1 MNSVFES
8 KNGNLC
14 VATEFKGLIPS
25 IIMNDKYKGFFERW
39 YENFLDGV
47 SLEEIKR
54 VMRQR
59 LIGTHIADFYLK
71 YLTDYFRD
79 YFRDAKFFDNFID
92 AVVNALVSDAQHFY
106 CHLNKATQYF
116 NILCNEVDLLSF
128 VQRRELLINEIA
140 LCFVCYS
147 KIKHYNGLSVFL
159 LIEQI

>member
-1 MNSVFES
+1 MNSVFE

-14 VATEFKGLIPS
+14 VATEFNGLIPS
-25 IIMNDKYKGFFERW
+25 VIMNDEYRGFFERW
-39 YENFLDGV
+39 YKNFLDGV
-47 SLEEIKR
+47 SFEEIKR

-59 LIGTHIADFYLK
+59 LIGTHITDFYLK

-79 YFRDAKFFDNFID
+79 AKFFDDFID

-116 NILCNEVDLLSF
+116 NRLCNEVDLLNF
-128 VQRRELLINEIA
+128 VQRRELLMNEIA

-147 KIKHYNGLSVFL
+147 KIKHYKKLSVFL
-159 LIEQI
+159 LMEQI